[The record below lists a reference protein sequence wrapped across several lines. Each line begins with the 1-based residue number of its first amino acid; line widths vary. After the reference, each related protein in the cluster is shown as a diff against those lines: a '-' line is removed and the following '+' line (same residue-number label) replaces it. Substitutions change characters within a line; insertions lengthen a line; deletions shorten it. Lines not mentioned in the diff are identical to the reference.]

1 MNQRLKV
8 VLALMLGL
16 MIGGAFLPD
25 RVAMAEENQDAAPAT
40 SDSEMPLEEL
50 RTFAEIFGRIKRDYV
65 EPVEDR
71 VLLEHA
77 IRGMLAGLDPHSAY
91 LGDDE
96 FKELRVG
103 TTGEFGGLGI
113 EVGME
118 NGFVKV
124 ISPIDD
130 TPAQRAG
137 VEAGD
142 LIIRLDDKPVKGM
155 SLNDAVKIMRGKPGS
170 KIVIMVVREGS
181 NAPFQI
187 EIIRDIIKTSS
198 VKGRMLAEKLGYIR
212 ISHFQAHT
220 SEDMLKNIQRLKD
233 ESGGT
238 LKGLILDLR
247 NNPGGV
253 LNGAVAVSD
262 AFLEDGLIV
271 YTEGRVKDSQLKFNA
286 APDDVLEGAPIV
298 VLVNGGSA
306 SASEIVAGAL
316 QDRKRAI
323 IMGSETFGK
332 GSVQTVIPISE
343 KRAIKLTTARYYT
356 PSGRSIQAEGITPDI
371 VLENIKVAAKK
382 ETGMNHLKEANLEGH
397 LDQGNGK
404 KALPKKS
411 DNGSKDKPLAE
422 RDYQLNEA
430 LNLLKGLEILNQ
442 RN

>member
-8 VLALMLGL
+8 VLLVTLGL
-16 MIGGAFLPD
+16 MMGGVLSPD
-25 RVAMAEENQDAAPAT
+25 RIAVAEENRDMAPAT
-40 SDSEMPLEEL
+40 PEMPLEEL
-50 RTFAEIFGRIKRDYV
+50 RAFAEIFGRIKRDYV

-91 LGDDE
+91 LGEDE
-96 FKELRVG
+96 FKELKVG

-155 SLNDAVKIMRGKPGS
+155 SLNEAVKVMRGKPGS
-170 KIVIMVVREGS
+170 KIVIMVVREGR
-181 NAPFQI
+181 NAPFKI
-187 EIIRDIIKTSS
+187 EITRDIIKTSS
-198 VKGRMLAEKLGYIR
+198 VKGRILGKGFGYIR

-220 SEDMLKNIQRLKD
+220 SEDMLKNIQRLKK
-233 ESGGT
+233 ESGGA

-271 YTEGRVKDSQLKFNA
+271 YTEGRIADSQLKFNA
-286 APDDVLEGAPIV
+286 APDDVLDGAPIV

-323 IMGSETFGK
+323 IMGTETFGK
-332 GSVQTVIPISE
+332 GSVQTVIPISR
-343 KRAIKLTTARYYT
+343 KQAIKLTTARYYT
-356 PSGRSIQAEGITPDI
+356 PSGRSIQAEGIMPDI
-371 VLENIKVAAKK
+371 LLENVKVAAKK
-382 ETGMNHLKEANLEGH
+382 GIGINHLKEVNLKGH

-404 KALPKKS
+404 KAAPKKS
-411 DNGSKDKPLAE
+411 HNGAKKKPLAE

-430 LNLLKGLEILNQ
+430 LNLLKGLDILNK
-442 RN
+442 RS

>member
-1 MNQRLKV
+1 MNQLRVVL
-8 VLALMLGL
+8 VLALGL
-16 MIGGAFLPD
+16 MMGGVFPPGRIAIAD
-25 RVAMAEENQDAAPAT
+25 ENQEGAPAT
-40 SDSEMPLEEL
+40 QEMPLEEL
-50 RTFAEIFGRIKRDYV
+50 RAFAEIFGRIKRDYV

-91 LGDDE
+91 LGEDE
-96 FKELRVG
+96 FKELKVG

-155 SLNDAVKIMRGKPGS
+155 SLNEAVKVMRGKPGS
-170 KIVIMVVREGS
+170 KIVIMVVREGR

-187 EIIRDIIKTSS
+187 EITRDIIKTTS
-198 VKGRMLAEKLGYIR
+198 VKGRILGEGFGYIR

-220 SEDMLKNIQRLKD
+220 SEDMLKNIQRLKK
-233 ESGGT
+233 ESGGA

-271 YTEGRVKDSQLKFNA
+271 YTEGRIADAQLKFNA
-286 APDDVLEGAPIV
+286 APDDVLDGAPIV

-323 IMGSETFGK
+323 IMGTETFGK
-332 GSVQTVIPISE
+332 GSVQTVIPISR
-343 KRAIKLTTARYYT
+343 KRAVKLTTARYYT
-356 PSGRSIQAEGITPDI
+356 PSGRSIQAEGIMPDI
-371 VLENIKVAAKK
+371 ILENIKVAAKK
-382 ETGMNHLKEANLEGH
+382 GIGINHLKEVNLKGH

-404 KALPKKS
+404 KAAPKKNH
-411 DNGSKDKPLAE
+411 NGAKKKPLAE
-422 RDYQLNEA
+422 RVITN
-430 LNLLKGLEILNQ
+430 
-442 RN
+442 